1 MPGKTPTPFLQKVSL
16 DASEILSERAV
27 KARYEQ
33 LGVLCGGSSPAELGA
48 RGRSEA
54 KLWRSVMQTAGIKP
68 E

>member
-1 MPGKTPTPFLQKVSL
+1 
-16 DASEILSERAV
+16 V

-33 LGVLCGGSSPAELGA
+33 LGVLSGGSSPAELAA

-54 KLWRSVMQTAGIKP
+54 KLWRSVMEAAGIKP